1 MGRGGLLLGEAM
13 VLLVEV
19 TMEEA
24 AKQAVVQRVGAATGE
39 VTMEEAAMVEVTM
52 EEAAKQAVV
61 QRVGVEAWVKEV
73 VASVEA

>member
-1 MGRGGLLLGEAM
+1 MNRVLPSAEEMMGRGGLLLGEAM

-24 AKQAVVQRVGAATGE
+24 AKQAVVQRVG
-39 VTMEEAAMVEVTM
+39 
-52 EEAAKQAVV
+52 
-61 QRVGVEAWVKEV
+61 VEAWVKEV